1 VGEKNLKKITSR
13 RCGLKWTKLKYS
25 MQSLLSNLTQDTLCK
40 SEEEDISFITE
51 VATSQFK
58 H

>member
-1 VGEKNLKKITSR
+1 VGEENLKKITRR

-25 MQSLLSNLTQDTLCK
+25 MPSLISNLTQDTPCK
-40 SEEEDISFITE
+40 FEEEDVSFITE